1 MFLDEV
7 LKDETRKDVRF
18 SMPYERKSVL
28 IPRITALLADAPVY
42 LGLHDSKERD
52 RGKKGGKS

>member
-1 MFLDEV
+1 
-7 LKDETRKDVRF
+7 
-18 SMPYERKSVL
+18 MPYERKSVP